1 MLDFRME
8 TFLAVCQ
15 CMNFTRASEKLNIT
29 QPAVS
34 QHIRFLEKHYR
45 TELFRHEGKKLKLT
59 RAGEILRKTS
69 LKMMNEEMMMFSAM
83 QSSEEPEE
91 IRFGVTETAGDA
103 LMGAVLEQYLQKY
116 PEANIRMVTENTQEL
131 RRQLDEGRIDFAL
144 VEGFLKMSG
153 YDFQKYSEEEFVA
166 VCSPDYSFRK
176 GTQRVVD
183 LLEERVILSEEGS
196 DVREALERYL
206 HSQDMDISAFRKRVE
221 SGSMNTLKE
230 LAKSGRGIT
239 FLYESAAR
247 NELEKGELV
256 RIPLEDFHVTREF
269 VFIWRRGSIYAD
281 KYREILRQ
289 FCA

>member
-69 LKMMNEEMMMFSAM
+69 LKMMNEEMAMLSAM

-144 VEGFLKMSG
+144 VEGFLKMSE

-166 VCSPDYSFRK
+166 VCSPDYSFGK